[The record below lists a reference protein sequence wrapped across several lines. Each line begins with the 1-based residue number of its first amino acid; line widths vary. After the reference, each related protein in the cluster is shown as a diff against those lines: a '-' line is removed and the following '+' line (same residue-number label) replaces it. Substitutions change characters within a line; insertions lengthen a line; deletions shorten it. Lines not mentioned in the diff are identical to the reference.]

1 MANTYEFDPQAAVA
15 HLRHVDRG
23 MDRLIQ
29 QVGTLD
35 LPVKRSRSVFEYLIR
50 SIVYQQLSGKAAATI
65 HARLLA
71 LFPNRRINPE
81 RLLKMPDN
89 RLRSAGLSRSKCLA
103 LRDLAARAHLGELP
117 TTRQLQRL
125 ADQEIINQLTQ
136 IRGIGPWTVQ
146 MLLIFYLGR
155 PDVLPVGDLG
165 VRKGYQQ
172 LRGFKILPDP
182 YKLER
187 AGQRWRP
194 YRSVATWYLW
204 RALDM
209 VLPTD

>member
-1 MANTYEFDPQAAVA
+1 MATTYEFDPQAAVA

-29 QVGTLD
+29 QVGPLEM
-35 LPVKRSRSVFEYLIR
+35 PVKRSRSVFEYLVR

-65 HARLLA
+65 HARLLV
-71 LFPNRRINPE
+71 LFPNRRIDPE
-81 RLLKMPDN
+81 RLLKMSDN
-89 RLRSAGLSRSKCLA
+89 RLRSAGLSHSKCLA
-103 LRDLAARAHLGELP
+103 LRDLSAKAHLRELP

-125 ADQEIINQLTQ
+125 ADQEIIDRLTQ

-165 VRKGYQQ
+165 VRKGYQR
-172 LRGFKILPDP
+172 LRGFKTLPDP
-182 YKLER
+182 GKLER
-187 AGQRWRP
+187 AGKRWRP

-204 RALDM
+204 RAVDM

>member
-1 MANTYEFDPQAAVA
+1 MATTYEFDPQAAVA
-15 HLRHVDRG
+15 YLRHVDRG

-29 QVGTLD
+29 RVGTLK
-35 LPVKRSRSVFEYLIR
+35 LPVNRSRSVFEYLVR

-65 HARLLA
+65 HTRLLG
-71 LFPNRRINPE
+71 LFPDRSINAQ
-81 RLLKMPDN
+81 RLLKQSDS

-103 LRDLAARAHLGELP
+103 LRDLAAKVHLRELP
-117 TTRQLQRL
+117 SIRQLQRL
-125 ADQEIINQLTQ
+125 TDQEIIDSLTR

-172 LRGFKILPDP
+172 LRGFKTLPDP
-182 YKLER
+182 GKLGR
-187 AGQRWRP
+187 AGRRWRP

-204 RALDM
+204 RGLDI

>member
-1 MANTYEFDPQAAVA
+1 MATTYEFDPQAAVA

-29 QVGTLD
+29 QVGTLE
-35 LPVKRSRSVFEYLIR
+35 LPVKRSRSVFEYLVR

-65 HARLLA
+65 HTRLLA
-71 LFPNRRINPE
+71 LFPDRRIDPK
-81 RLLKMPDN
+81 RLLKKPDS
-89 RLRSAGLSRSKCLA
+89 RLRSAGLSHSKCLA
-103 LRDLAARAHLGELP
+103 LRDLAAKADLRELP

-125 ADQEIINQLTQ
+125 TDEEIIDRLTQ

-172 LRGFKILPDP
+172 LRGFKTLPDP
-182 YKLER
+182 GKLER

-204 RALDM
+204 RALDI
-209 VLPTD
+209 VLPTG

>member
-1 MANTYEFDPQAAVA
+1 MATTYEFDPRVAVA
-15 HLRHVDRG
+15 HLRRVDRG

-29 QVGTLD
+29 QVGPLE
-35 LPVKRSRSVFEYLIR
+35 LPVRRSRSVFEYLVR

-71 LFPNRRINPE
+71 LFVNRRIAPE
-81 RLLKMPDN
+81 RLLRMPDK
-89 RLRSAGLSRSKCLA
+89 RLRSAGWSRSKCLA
-103 LRDLAARAHLGELP
+103 LRDLATRAHLREIP
-117 TTRQLQRL
+117 TTRQLKQL
-125 ADQEIINQLTQ
+125 ADKEIIDHLTQ

-146 MLLIFYLGR
+146 RLLIFYLGR
-155 PDVLPVGDLG
+155 PDVLPVGDLC

-172 LRGFKILPDP
+172 LRGFKNLPDP
-182 YKLER
+182 DKLER
-187 AGQRWRP
+187 AGRRWRP

-204 RALDM
+204 RGLDI

>member
-1 MANTYEFDPQAAVA
+1 MATTYEFDPRAAVA
-15 HLRHVDRG
+15 HLRRVDRG
-23 MDRLIQ
+23 MNRLIQ
-29 QVGTLD
+29 QVGPLE
-35 LPVKRSRSVFEYLIR
+35 LPVRRSRSVFEYLVR

-71 LFPNRRINPE
+71 LFANRRIDPE
-81 RLLKMPDN
+81 RLLKMTDK

-103 LRDLAARAHLGELP
+103 LRDLATRAHSQEIP

-125 ADQEIINQLTQ
+125 ADQEIIDRLTQ

-155 PDVLPVGDLG
+155 PDVLSVGDLG

-172 LRGFKILPDP
+172 LRGFKLLPDSD
-182 YKLER
+182 KLER
-187 AGQRWRP
+187 AGRRWRP

-204 RALDM
+204 RGLDI

>member
-1 MANTYEFDPQAAVA
+1 MANTYEFDPRAAVA

-29 QVGTLD
+29 QVGTLE

-65 HARLLA
+65 HVRLLA

-81 RLLKMPDN
+81 RLLKMSDH

-182 YKLER
+182 DKLER

-209 VLPTD
+209 VLPSD

>member
-1 MANTYEFDPQAAVA
+1 MATPYEFDPRAAVA

-29 QVGTLD
+29 HVGTLE
-35 LPVKRSRSVFEYLIR
+35 LPVNRSRSVFEYLIR

-65 HARLLA
+65 HTRLLN
-71 LFPNRRINPE
+71 LFPDRSITPQ
-81 RLLKMPDN
+81 RLLEKPDS
-89 RLRSAGLSRSKCLA
+89 RLRSAGLSHSKCLA
-103 LRDLAARAHLGELP
+103 LRDLAAKARLRELP

-125 ADQEIINQLTQ
+125 ADQEIIDRLTQ

-155 PDVLPVGDLG
+155 PDVLPIGDLG

-182 YKLER
+182 DKLER
-187 AGQRWRP
+187 AGRRWRP

-204 RALDM
+204 RGLDI

>member
-1 MANTYEFDPQAAVA
+1 M
-15 HLRHVDRG
+15 G
-23 MDRLIQ
+23 RLIQ
-29 QVGTLD
+29 QVGPLEM
-35 LPVKRSRSVFEYLIR
+35 PVKQSRSVFEYLVR

-71 LFPNRRINPE
+71 LFPNRRIDSD
-81 RLLKMPDN
+81 RLLKMTDN
-89 RLRSAGLSRSKCLA
+89 RLRSAGLSHSKCLA
-103 LRDLAARAHLGELP
+103 LRDLAAKAHLRELP
-117 TTRQLQRL
+117 TTPQLQRL
-125 ADQEIINQLTQ
+125 ADQEIIDRLTQ

-165 VRKGYQQ
+165 VRNGYQQ

-182 YKLER
+182 DKLER
-187 AGQRWRP
+187 AGRRWRP

-204 RALDM
+204 RALDI
-209 VLPTD
+209 VLPTG

>member
-1 MANTYEFDPQAAVA
+1 MAATYEFDPQAAVA

-29 QVGTLD
+29 QVGTLE
-35 LPVKRSRSVFEYLIR
+35 LPVKRSRSVFEYLVR

-65 HARLLA
+65 HTRLLA
-71 LFPNRRINPE
+71 LFPNRRIDPE
-81 RLLKMPDN
+81 WLLKMSDSSF
-89 RLRSAGLSRSKCLA
+89 RSAGLSRAKCLA
-103 LRDLAARAHLGELP
+103 LRDLATRAHLRELP
-117 TTRQLQRL
+117 TTRQLRRL
-125 ADQEIINQLTQ
+125 TDQDIIDRLTQ

-182 YKLER
+182 DKLER
-187 AGQRWRP
+187 AGRRWRP

-204 RALDM
+204 RALDI
-209 VLPTD
+209 VLPTG

>member
-1 MANTYEFDPQAAVA
+1 MAATYEFDPQAAVA
-15 HLRHVDRG
+15 HLGRVDRG

-29 QVGTLD
+29 QVGPLE
-35 LPVKRSRSVFEYLIR
+35 LPVRRSRSVFEYLVR

-71 LFPNRRINPE
+71 LFANRRIDPE
-81 RLLKMPDN
+81 RLLRMPDK

-103 LRDLAARAHLGELP
+103 LRDLATRAHLREIP
-117 TTRQLQRL
+117 TARQLKRL
-125 ADQEIINQLTQ
+125 ADQEIIDRLTQ

-155 PDVLPVGDLG
+155 PDVLPIGDLG

-182 YKLER
+182 DKLER
-187 AGQRWRP
+187 AGRRWRP

-204 RALDM
+204 RALDIA
-209 VLPTD
+209 LPTD

>member
-1 MANTYEFDPQAAVA
+1 MATTYEFDPQVAVA
-15 HLRHVDRG
+15 HLSRVDRG

-29 QVGTLD
+29 RVGPLE
-35 LPVKRSRSVFEYLIR
+35 LPVRRSRSVFEYLVR

-71 LFPNRRINPE
+71 LFANRRIDPE
-81 RLLKMPDN
+81 RLLRMPDK

-103 LRDLAARAHLGELP
+103 LRDLATRAHLREIP
-117 TTRQLQRL
+117 TTRQLKQL
-125 ADQEIINQLTQ
+125 ADKEIIDRLTQ

-155 PDVLPVGDLG
+155 PDVLPIGDLG

-182 YKLER
+182 DKLER
-187 AGQRWRP
+187 AGRRWRP

-204 RALDM
+204 RGLDI

>member
-1 MANTYEFDPQAAVA
+1 MANAYQFDPQVAVT

-29 QVGTLD
+29 QVGPLE
-35 LPVKRSRSVFEYLIR
+35 LPVRRSRSVFEYLVR

-65 HARLLA
+65 HARLLT
-71 LFPNRRINPE
+71 LFSNRRIDPE
-81 RLLKMPDN
+81 SLLKMSDK

-103 LRDLAARAHLGELP
+103 LRDLAARALSREIP
-117 TTRQLQRL
+117 TPRQLQQL
-125 ADQEIINQLTQ
+125 SDQEIINRLIQ

-165 VRKGYQQ
+165 VRKGYQK
-172 LRGFKILPDP
+172 LRGFKVLPDP
-182 YKLER
+182 TKLER
-187 AGQRWRP
+187 AGRRWRP

-204 RALDM
+204 RALDI
-209 VLPTD
+209 VLPTG

>member
-1 MANTYEFDPQAAVA
+1 MATTYEFDPRTAVA
-15 HLRHVDRG
+15 HLRRVDRG

-29 QVGTLD
+29 HVGPLE
-35 LPVKRSRSVFEYLIR
+35 LPVRRSRSVFEYLVR

-65 HARLLA
+65 HERLLA
-71 LFPNRRINPE
+71 LFTNRRIDPE
-81 RLLKMPDN
+81 RLLKISDKK
-89 RLRSAGLSRSKCLA
+89 LRSAGLSRSKCLA
-103 LRDLAARAHLGELP
+103 LRDLAAKAHLREVP

-125 ADQEIINQLTQ
+125 SDQEIIDRLTQ
-136 IRGIGPWTVQ
+136 IRGVGPWTVQ

-182 YKLER
+182 DKLER
-187 AGQRWRP
+187 AGRRWRP

-204 RALDM
+204 RGLDI

>member
-1 MANTYEFDPQAAVA
+1 MATTYEFDPQVAVA
-15 HLRHVDRG
+15 HLSRVDRG

-29 QVGTLD
+29 RVGPLE
-35 LPVKRSRSVFEYLIR
+35 LPVRRSRSVFEYLVR

-71 LFPNRRINPE
+71 LFANRRIDPE
-81 RLLKMPDN
+81 RLLRIPDK

-103 LRDLAARAHLGELP
+103 LRDLAARAHLREIP
-117 TTRQLQRL
+117 TTRQLKRL
-125 ADQEIINQLTQ
+125 ADQEIIDRLTQ

-155 PDVLPVGDLG
+155 PDVLPIGDLG

-182 YKLER
+182 GKLER
-187 AGQRWRP
+187 AGRRWRP

-204 RALDM
+204 RGLDM

>member
-1 MANTYEFDPQAAVA
+1 MATTYEFDPQAAVA

-29 QVGTLD
+29 QGGTLE

-65 HARLLA
+65 HTRLLA
-71 LFPNRRINPE
+71 LFPNRRIDPE
-81 RLLKMPDN
+81 RLLKMSDH

-103 LRDLAARAHLGELP
+103 LRDLAARAHLRALP
-117 TTRQLQRL
+117 TTRQLLRL
-125 ADQEIINQLTQ
+125 SDQEIIDRLPQ

-146 MLLIFYLGR
+146 MLLIFNLGR

-165 VRKGYQQ
+165 VRKGFQQ

-182 YKLER
+182 NKLER

>member
-1 MANTYEFDPQAAVA
+1 MAITDEFDPQAAVA
-15 HLRHVDRG
+15 HLGRVDRG

-29 QVGTLD
+29 QIGPLE
-35 LPVKRSRSVFEYLIR
+35 LPVRRSRSVFEYLVR

-71 LFPNRRINPE
+71 LFANRRIDPE
-81 RLLKMPDN
+81 RLLKMTDK

-103 LRDLAARAHLGELP
+103 LRDLATRAHLREIP
-117 TTRQLQRL
+117 TTGQLKRL
-125 ADQEIINQLTQ
+125 ADQEIIDCLTQ

-182 YKLER
+182 DKLER
-187 AGQRWRP
+187 AGRRWRP

-204 RALDM
+204 RGLDI
-209 VLPTD
+209 VLPTS

>member
-1 MANTYEFDPQAAVA
+1 MATTYEFDPQAAVA

-23 MDRLIQ
+23 MRRLIQ
-29 QVGTLD
+29 QVGTLE

-71 LFPNRRINPE
+71 LFPNRRIDSD
-81 RLLKMPDN
+81 RLLKMTDN
-89 RLRSAGLSRSKCLA
+89 RLRSAGLSHSKCLA
-103 LRDLAARAHLGELP
+103 LRDLADKAHLRELP

-125 ADQEIINQLTQ
+125 ADQEIIDRLTQ

-172 LRGFKILPDP
+172 LRGFKTLPDP
-182 YKLER
+182 SKLER

-204 RALDM
+204 RALDI
-209 VLPTD
+209 VLPTG

>member
-1 MANTYEFDPQAAVA
+1 MAITYEFDPQAAVA
-15 HLRHVDRG
+15 HLGRVDRG

-29 QVGTLD
+29 QVGPLE
-35 LPVKRSRSVFEYLIR
+35 LPVRRSRSVFEYLVR

-65 HARLLA
+65 HARLLG
-71 LFPNRRINPE
+71 LFANRRVDPE
-81 RLLKMPDN
+81 RLLKMTDK
-89 RLRSAGLSRSKCLA
+89 RLRSAGLSRSKCQA
-103 LRDLAARAHLGELP
+103 LRDLATKANLRQIP
-117 TTRQLQRL
+117 TTRQLKRL
-125 ADQEIINQLTQ
+125 TDQEIIDRLTH

-172 LRGFKILPDP
+172 LRGFKSLPDP
-182 YKLER
+182 DKLER
-187 AGQRWRP
+187 AGRRWSP

-204 RALDM
+204 RGLDI